1 MTDLTIFN
9 NPQFGELRTVEQNGK
24 IYFVAVDVCNALEI
38 KNNRDALARLDD
50 DEKDVVLT
58 DTLGG
63 KQSLATVNEYG
74 LYSLVLTSRKP
85 EAKAFK
91 RWITHEVLPSIRKN
105 GMYGTP
111 QTIEDM
117 IANPDYA
124 IKLLVSLKEERAKHA
139 ETSRQLE
146 AAKPKV
152 IFADA
157 VSASPTTILVS
168 DLAKLIK
175 QNGYPIGEKR
185 LFKWL
190 RDNGYLI
197 KRKCADYNSPTQRSM
212 EMGLFEKKMTAITH
226 SDGRVTTSCTSRVTG
241 KGQQYFVNKFVA
253 LKGGV
258 AQ

>member
-9 NPQFGELRTVEQNGK
+9 NPQFGELRTVEQDNQ

-38 KNNRDALARLDD
+38 KNNRDALARLDE
-50 DEKDVVLT
+50 DEKGVVLT

-63 KQSLATVNEYG
+63 KQSLAIVNEYG

-91 RWITHEVLPSIRKN
+91 RWITHEVLPSIRKS

-124 IKLLVSLKEERAKHA
+124 IKLLVSLKE
-139 ETSRQLE
+139 
-146 AAKPKV
+146 V

-157 VSASPTTILVS
+157 VSASSTTMLIGE
-168 DLAKLIK
+168 LAKLIR

-185 LFKWL
+185 FFEWL
-190 RDNGYLI
+190 RENGYLI
-197 KRKCADYNSPTQRSM
+197 KRKGADYNKPQQRYV
-212 EMGLFEKKMTAITH
+212 EMGLFRIKENTIVH
-226 SDGRVTTSCTSRVTG
+226 SDGHVTTSTTTKVTG
-241 KGQQYFVNKFVA
+241 KGQQYFINKFAA
-253 LKGGV
+253 LVKEGG
-258 AQ
+258 ACHA